1 METKEIMSK
10 TIRCC
15 RTTLLL
21 VAAIF
26 VLGTATAMAQ
36 HTTGF
41 NMAKTCPTTV
51 LSGASFNC
59 SVTIANRDVDHG
71 VINLA
76 LTNQV
81 PFPGGPTTAL
91 TCFQPFDA
99 TECDTTGPTGTA
111 VNSLGVAG
119 SLTASCGACIPET
132 APINC
137 TANNISYVDEVRAT
151 GTDAAASPSP
161 FFNLPVSSAT
171 TNATPVAPLVCD
183 DNSACT
189 TDTCDPTATTVQA
202 ACVFTPI
209 TCDDNDACTTDTCDP
224 ATGCVATPITCD
236 DNDACTTDTCDP
248 ATGCVATPITCDDND
263 ACTTDTC
270 DPATGCVAT
279 PISCDDNDA
288 CTTETCDPATGCT
301 TPTPVT
307 CDDNDICTDDA
318 CDPATGQCVFTPDPT
333 NDPSCDNDE
342 ICRTPGFWGT
352 HGGVEKGGPNVTGTV
367 LNLYGGNLLICGEPV
382 TTVDLGDQSAIQ
394 AICVSP
400 KGNSNLQLARQL
412 TAAALNCI
420 VSNST
425 SCEGAGQNA
434 TNVCG
439 GTSIED
445 LFAECNAVCADS
457 SSTQSEIGDCIG
469 AIDCFNN
476 GGASYDAATDICSGD
491 SGCHDRSLG
500 CIGFQNTGPASSPR
514 KCNDARKDPETIF

>member
-202 ACVFTPI
+202 ACVFSPI

-301 TPTPVT
+301 TPVPVS

-342 ICRTPGFWGT
+342 DPPSPRILGNARRSREGRPER
-352 HGGVEKGGPNVTGTV
+352 HGNRSQ
-367 LNLYGGNLLICGEPV
+367 PV
-382 TTVDLGDQSAIQ
+382 RRQPVDL
-394 AICVSP
+394 
-400 KGNSNLQLARQL
+400 R
-412 TAAALNCI
+412 
-420 VSNST
+420 
-425 SCEGAGQNA
+425 
-434 TNVCG
+434 
-439 GTSIED
+439 
-445 LFAECNAVCADS
+445 
-457 SSTQSEIGDCIG
+457 
-469 AIDCFNN
+469 
-476 GGASYDAATDICSGD
+476 
-491 SGCHDRSLG
+491 
-500 CIGFQNTGPASSPR
+500 
-514 KCNDARKDPETIF
+514 